1 MSTKSTKR
9 KAPAKRTT
17 ERKRSGVTDL
27 ASARSKAQA
36 KNSARGVKRHYANP
50 TLDKALAAVMVSERI
65 PTDLRV
71 ATKGNASARRAWATE
86 NGVAVQY
93 AEVCRKATGR
103 ADNAVRALILAHPNP
118 KVAATV
124 GYVAAVDSVTLR
136 TFPTH
141 PLAGTVLLYRK

>member
-9 KAPAKRTT
+9 KATAKRKP
-17 ERKRSGVTDL
+17 RGVTDL
-27 ASARSKAQA
+27 AASRAKAQ
-36 KNSARGVKRHYANP
+36 KLNSARGVKQHYANP
-50 TLDKALAAVMVSERI
+50 ALDKALAAVMVSERI
-65 PTDLRV
+65 PTELRV
-71 ATKGNASARRAWATE
+71 ATKGNATARRAWASE
-86 NGVAVQY
+86 NGAPVQY